1 MRVINTITVKIIHPT
16 NNSDVDVELPV
27 DIILNEVF
35 PELIEANFLSVCE
48 NYSAV
53 LKPRDNCSNYIMLD
67 NQKSV
72 YENGIQ
78 ENDTIQILIPTA
90 AGGDIDYVI
99 DLWQT
104 IYPFLDQVGTV
115 LGITGSAIGFGLWI
129 KNKFSHKYTP
139 SSFIEKI
146 MSKELWN
153 VHELSLKLN
162 IPDDDAK
169 KLLKGFGYKWDK
181 RLSLYVKTDKTVEI
195 LEAIN
200 KEID

>member
-1 MRVINTITVKIIHPT
+1 
-16 NNSDVDVELPV
+16 
-27 DIILNEVF
+27 
-35 PELIEANFLSVCE
+35 
-48 NYSAV
+48 
-53 LKPRDNCSNYIMLD
+53 MLD

-104 IYPFLDQVGTV
+104 IYPFLDQIGTV

-146 MSKELWN
+146 MNKELWN

-162 IPDDDAK
+162 ISDDDAK